1 MAAPYACIGDGPDR
15 CGGRHRRAHR
25 RTVSTTA
32 FFHRMS
38 VKKCGSQRGRG
49 VASTARE
56 RPDGLFLSVMSRTLE
71 FSIPRHL
78 RRRFAVDDKYCN
90 QRNLRCRFSKRPPM
104 PMGESANRTK
114 QRADSRRLSGRSAAM
129 RTLLGRIEKIAP
141 TRASV
146 MIAGESG
153 VGKDIVARRLHDLSA
168 RRDGPFV
175 PVNCGAIPPELAE
188 AQLFGH
194 EKGSF
199 TGATT
204 QREGFFEAARGGT
217 LLLDEIAEMPAALQ
231 VKLLRAIESNTIVRV
246 GGTESIPL
254 DVRFVSATRH
264 NPADAV
270 RDGRLR
276 EDLFYRLAAFAIYVP
291 PLRQRDGDVETIA
304 QEFVDTLNERHRS
317 HKRLTDAAIAALRAY
332 SWPGNVRELR
342 NTIERAY
349 LLSDEGIEIALPK
362 QPMPAVD
369 STSEGAMALP
379 LGATLHHAQQRF
391 IVATLRHFDGNKP
404 RAAKALGISL
414 KTLYNRLAL
423 MRDQGGS

>member
-1 MAAPYACIGDGPDR
+1 MINIAINGTRDAVFQNGP
-15 CGGRHRRAHR
+15 
-25 RTVSTTA
+25 RT
-32 FFHRMS
+32 
-38 VKKCGSQRGRG
+38 
-49 VASTARE
+49 
-56 RPDGLFLSVMSRTLE
+56 
-71 FSIPRHL
+71 
-78 RRRFAVDDKYCN
+78 
-90 QRNLRCRFSKRPPM
+90 

-114 QRADSRRLSGRSAAM
+114 QRADDRRLSGRSAAM

-175 PVNCGAIPPELAE
+175 PMNCGAIPPDLAE

-199 TGATT
+199 TGAVT

-304 QEFVDTLNERHRS
+304 REFVDTLNARHRS

-332 SWPGNVRELR
+332 SWPGNVRELH

-349 LLSDEGIEIALPK
+349 ILSDEGIEVALPK
-362 QPMPAVD
+362 QPVPAVD

-379 LGATLHHAQQRF
+379 LGATLHHAQQHF
-391 IVATLRHFDGNKP
+391 IAATLRHFDGNKP

-423 MRDQGGS
+423 MRDQDGS

>member
-1 MAAPYACIGDGPDR
+1 MDIR
-15 CGGRHRRAHR
+15 C
-25 RTVSTTA
+25 
-32 FFHRMS
+32 
-38 VKKCGSQRGRG
+38 
-49 VASTARE
+49 
-56 RPDGLFLSVMSRTLE
+56 
-71 FSIPRHL
+71 
-78 RRRFAVDDKYCN
+78 RRRDLHWKYLFRGTFASPVLSIVNIATTESRDADF
-90 QRNLRCRFSKRPPM
+90 QIGPLM
-104 PMGESANRTK
+104 PMTESSHRPR
-114 QRADSRRLSGRSAAM
+114 QRADERRLSGRSVAM

-141 TRASV
+141 TRANV

-175 PVNCGAIPPELAE
+175 PVNCGAIPPDIAE
-188 AQLFGH
+188 SHLFGH

-199 TGATT
+199 TGAVAQHT
-204 QREGFFEAARGGT
+204 GFFEAARGGT
-217 LLLDEIAEMPAALQ
+217 LLLDEIAEMPPALQ
-231 VKLLRAIESNTIVRV
+231 VKLLRAIESNAIVRV

-254 DVRFVSATRH
+254 DVRIVSATRH
-264 NPADAV
+264 NPAEAV

-276 EDLFYRLAAFAIYVP
+276 EDLFYRLAVFALYVP

-304 QEFVDTLNERHRS
+304 HEYVETLNARHRS

-332 SWPGNVRELR
+332 SWPGNVRELH

-349 LLSDEGIEIALPK
+349 ILADEGIDVTLPK
-362 QPMPAVD
+362 QALPAELTRD
-369 STSEGAMALP
+369 DAMSLP

-391 IVATLRHFDGNKP
+391 IAATLRHFDGNKP

-423 MRDQGGS
+423 MRDSGRS

>member
-1 MAAPYACIGDGPDR
+1 MDDAFRP
-15 CGGRHRRAHR
+15 RRAHWKFLFSG
-25 RTVSTTA
+25 TFAAVS
-32 FFHRMS
+32 
-38 VKKCGSQRGRG
+38 
-49 VASTARE
+49 
-56 RPDGLFLSVMSRTLE
+56 LSMINIAMNGTRDAD
-71 FSIPRHL
+71 FQ
-78 RRRFAVDDKYCN
+78 N
-90 QRNLRCRFSKRPPM
+90 GPPTQ
-104 PMGESANRTK
+104 MGETANRLK
-114 QRADSRRLSGRSAAM
+114 QRADGRRLSGRSSAM

-175 PVNCGAIPPELAE
+175 PVNCGAIPPDIAE
-188 AQLFGH
+188 SQLFGH

-199 TGATT
+199 TGAIA

-231 VKLLRAIESNTIVRV
+231 VKLLRAIESNAIVRV
-246 GGTESIPL
+246 GGTEPIPL
-254 DVRFVSATRH
+254 DVRIVSATRH

-276 EDLFYRLAAFAIYVP
+276 EDLFYRLAAFALYVP
-291 PLRQRDGDVETIA
+291 PLRQRDGDIEAIA
-304 QEFVDTLNERHRS
+304 REFVDTLNARHRL

-332 SWPGNVRELR
+332 SWPGNVRELH

-349 LLSDEGIEIALPK
+349 ILADDGIDVALPK
-362 QPMPAVD
+362 QPMPPD
-369 STSEGAMALP
+369 RTSENAMALP

-391 IVATLRHFDGNKP
+391 IAATLRHFDGNKP

-423 MRDQGGS
+423 MRDRGCS

>member
-1 MAAPYACIGDGPDR
+1 MINIAINGTCDAVFQNGP
-15 CGGRHRRAHR
+15 
-25 RTVSTTA
+25 RT
-32 FFHRMS
+32 
-38 VKKCGSQRGRG
+38 
-49 VASTARE
+49 
-56 RPDGLFLSVMSRTLE
+56 
-71 FSIPRHL
+71 
-78 RRRFAVDDKYCN
+78 
-90 QRNLRCRFSKRPPM
+90 

-114 QRADSRRLSGRSAAM
+114 QRADGRRLSGRSAAM

-141 TRASV
+141 IRASV

-175 PVNCGAIPPELAE
+175 PMNCGAIPAELAE

-199 TGATT
+199 TGAIT

-246 GGTESIPL
+246 GGTEPIPL

-264 NPADAV
+264 NPAEAV

-304 QEFVDTLNERHRS
+304 QEFVDTLNARHRA

-332 SWPGNVRELR
+332 SWPGNVRELH

-349 LLSDEGIEIALPK
+349 ILSDEGIDVALPK
-362 QPMPAVD
+362 QALPAAK
-369 STSEGAMALP
+369 STSEGTMALP
-379 LGATLHHAQQRF
+379 VGATLHHAQQRF
-391 IVATLRHFDGNKP
+391 IAETLRHFDGNKP

-423 MRDQGGS
+423 MRDQDDS

>member
-1 MAAPYACIGDGPDR
+1 MINIATKGMRDADFQNGPLTPMA
-15 CGGRHRRAHR
+15 
-25 RTVSTTA
+25 
-32 FFHRMS
+32 
-38 VKKCGSQRGRG
+38 
-49 VASTARE
+49 
-56 RPDGLFLSVMSRTLE
+56 
-71 FSIPRHL
+71 
-78 RRRFAVDDKYCN
+78 
-90 QRNLRCRFSKRPPM
+90 
-104 PMGESANRTK
+104 ESANRPK
-114 QRADSRRLSGRSAAM
+114 QRADARRLSGRSAAM

-175 PVNCGAIPPELAE
+175 PVNCGAIPADIAE

-199 TGATT
+199 TGAVA
-204 QREGFFEAARGGT
+204 QREGFFEAACGGT

-231 VKLLRAIESNTIVRV
+231 VKLLRALESNAIVRV
-246 GGTESIPL
+246 GGTESISL
-254 DVRFVSATRH
+254 DVRILSATRH
-264 NPADAV
+264 NPAEAV

-276 EDLFYRLAAFAIYVP
+276 EDLFYRLAAFALYVP
-291 PLRQRDGDVETIA
+291 PLRQRNGDVEAIA
-304 QEFVDTLNERHRS
+304 HEFVEALNARHRS

-332 SWPGNVRELR
+332 SWPGNVRELH

-349 LLSDEGIEIALPK
+349 ILADDGIDVALPK
-362 QPMPAVD
+362 PTPLPDQ
-369 STSEGAMALP
+369 TSDDAMALP

-391 IVATLRHFDGNKP
+391 IAATLDHFDGNKP
-404 RAAKALGISL
+404 QAAKALGISL

-423 MRDQGGS
+423 MRDGGHA

>member
-1 MAAPYACIGDGPDR
+1 MSEPT
-15 CGGRHRRAHR
+15 HR
-25 RTVSTTA
+25 
-32 FFHRMS
+32 
-38 VKKCGSQRGRG
+38 
-49 VASTARE
+49 
-56 RPDGLFLSVMSRTLE
+56 
-71 FSIPRHL
+71 PR
-78 RRRFAVDDKYCN
+78 
-90 QRNLRCRFSKRPPM
+90 
-104 PMGESANRTK
+104 
-114 QRADSRRLSGRSAAM
+114 QRADERRLSGRSVAM

-141 TRASV
+141 TRANV

-175 PVNCGAIPPELAE
+175 PVNCGAIPPDIAE
-188 AQLFGH
+188 SHLFGH

-199 TGATT
+199 TGAVAQHT
-204 QREGFFEAARGGT
+204 GLFEAARGGT

-231 VKLLRAIESNTIVRV
+231 VKLLRAIESNAIVRV

-254 DVRFVSATRH
+254 DVRIVSATRH
-264 NPADAV
+264 NPAEAV

-276 EDLFYRLAAFAIYVP
+276 EDLFYRLAVFALYVP
-291 PLRQRDGDVETIA
+291 PLRQRDADVETIA
-304 QEFVDTLNERHRS
+304 HEFVATLNARHRS

-332 SWPGNVRELR
+332 SWPGNVRELH

-349 LLSDEGIEIALPK
+349 ILADDGIDVALPK
-362 QPMPAVD
+362 QPLPPD
-369 STSEGAMALP
+369 LTRDDAMSLP

-391 IVATLRHFDGNKP
+391 IAATLRHFDGNKP

-423 MRDQGGS
+423 MRGDTGRS